1 MRCRGFFVGL
11 TAALM
16 AVTSIIIIAGPAGAV
31 TNACI
36 EDMNPAGQG
45 NASGLTVAC
54 TFVSGAAVGLN
65 FTLTDAYDATSDGLG
80 PASGAIYH
88 YGAARIVNVTATR
101 TGAAPGVLTGANII
115 SCATNNTTAAVSSA
129 ACPAPG
135 ALPGNLAF
143 SAADINHSVE
153 FATSSAT
160 LTGQF
165 INPGSFV
172 KAVAGTTVTLS
183 KPLITAGAPA
193 CPGTYASGCKIAA
206 AQVLVSNGTNR
217 ATTDMATTA
226 GSGVITSATAHFCGG
241 ASTCTAPSDIGARVS
256 GGDLPDGA
264 TIASVQSLTQVTLT
278 CTGCIAGFASTTSA
292 SGQAMS
298 IDPATPPTSTR
309 YAVDVTTGGTGG
321 RTLTSATAKFAS
333 TDVGMPVVFNPAVP
347 ALLGARIGSV
357 SGAGSTAV
365 LVAGGAGTVAAGANK
380 KITIG
385 KPTKTAPANG
395 DVTGTLAIALVVNP
409 AVSPTSPPCA
419 ANKVSGFHIPWQWKN
434 PGSYALA
441 DNNSTHVEGHGL
453 TGTSIAQ
460 FLFNTASTSFAG
472 FVKQAVTVGASAPF
486 APTTQGYTFRLEFAP
501 VAVGV
506 CSVPTV
512 TPVAETL
519 SIIGI
524 SVKQAANPTFTGGGG
539 GGTRALG
546 PIPDGQTVHFGAL
559 VNGND
564 GGGTAD
570 GVRVVTQGSDPT
582 DDNYC
587 DLSSPNVIKI
597 GCRP

>member
-1 MRCRGFFVGL
+1 
-11 TAALM
+11 
-16 AVTSIIIIAGPAGAV
+16 
-31 TNACI
+31 
-36 EDMNPAGQG
+36 
-45 NASGLTVAC
+45 
-54 TFVSGAAVGLN
+54 
-65 FTLTDAYDATSDGLG
+65 
-80 PASGAIYH
+80 
-88 YGAARIVNVTATR
+88 
-101 TGAAPGVLTGANII
+101 
-115 SCATNNTTAAVSSA
+115 
-129 ACPAPG
+129 
-135 ALPGNLAF
+135 
-143 SAADINHSVE
+143 
-153 FATSSAT
+153 
-160 LTGQF
+160 
-165 INPGSFV
+165 
-172 KAVAGTTVTLS
+172 
-183 KPLITAGAPA
+183 
-193 CPGTYASGCKIAA
+193 
-206 AQVLVSNGTNR
+206 
-217 ATTDMATTA
+217 
-226 GSGVITSATAHFCGG
+226 
-241 ASTCTAPSDIGARVS
+241 
-256 GGDLPDGA
+256 
-264 TIASVQSLTQVTLT
+264 
-278 CTGCIAGFASTTSA
+278 
-292 SGQAMS
+292 MS
-298 IDPATPPTSTR
+298 IDPFTPPTSAR

-365 LVAGGAGTVAAGANK
+365 LVAGGAGTIAAGTNR

-395 DVTGTLAIALVVNP
+395 DVVGTLAIALVVNP

-472 FVKQAVTVGASAPF
+472 FIKQAVTVGASAPF

-506 CSVPTV
+506 CSVPTI

-519 SIIGI
+519 SVIGI

-539 GGTRALG
+539 GGTRALS
-546 PIPDGQTVHFGAL
+546 PIPDGQTVHYGAL

-564 GGGTAD
+564 GGATAD

-587 DLSSPNVIKI
+587 DVSSPNVIKI